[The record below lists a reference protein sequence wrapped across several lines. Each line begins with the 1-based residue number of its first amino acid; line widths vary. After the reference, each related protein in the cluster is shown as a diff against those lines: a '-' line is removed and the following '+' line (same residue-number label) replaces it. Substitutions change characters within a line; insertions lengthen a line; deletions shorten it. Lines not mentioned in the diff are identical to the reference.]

1 MSFLCA
7 RFSVWL
13 FLFYTYSF
21 LFIIL
26 LPNFPDKYK
35 RKREGYEIVPWLKM
49 GNKNKPKH
57 RAIKTCTIIECLMHY

>member
-1 MSFLCA
+1 MPDFQSGF
-7 RFSVWL
+7 
-13 FLFYTYSF
+13 FYF
-21 LFIIL
+21 IHIVFFIIIL